1 MQHVLIFWLSRFVQ
15 SGQLTIQIDTGQKF
29 LLSGKDTGPEQLA
42 ISIRLK
48 NSLQLLRLLLRPD
61 PVCGELY
68 VDGDLQI
75 TSGNLKQFMDFLFT
89 NDKHWQRSPA
99 GKLIF
104 QLYKLTAWCRTINP
118 VARSKRN
125 VAHHY
130 DLTDKL
136 FDLFLDRQRQY
147 SCAYFAKET
156 DDLDMAQNRKI
167 ARLAAKLNLT
177 EKHKILDIG
186 CGWGGLATALNILSP
201 QTHVTGVT
209 LSENLFHYFKQAIDE
224 RAGNDRPAVFLQDY
238 RTLGNRQFDRI
249 VSVGMLEHVGRQ
261 QFDQFFS
268 CVDQYLS
275 PDGIAVI
282 HAIGRFGKA
291 QPTSP
296 WIDKY
301 IFPGG
306 YLPNL
311 EQITRAIEKTSLKI
325 TDIEIM
331 RLHYAKTLAAWRDAF
346 EVNKSQLA
354 DIYDERFIRL
364 WRFYLLACENYFAHG
379 CGMVFQIQ
387 LTHRQDAVPLTRAY
401 ITEKEAQFTD
411 RLCQTALS
419 GKQNPSPS

>member
-1 MQHVLIFWLSRFVQ
+1 
-15 SGQLTIQIDTGQKF
+15 
-29 LLSGKDTGPEQLA
+29 
-42 ISIRLK
+42 
-48 NSLQLLRLLLRPD
+48 
-61 PVCGELY
+61 
-68 VDGDLQI
+68 
-75 TSGNLKQFMDFLFT
+75 
-89 NDKHWQRSPA
+89 
-99 GKLIF
+99 
-104 QLYKLTAWCRTINP
+104 
-118 VARSKRN
+118 
-125 VAHHY
+125 
-130 DLTDKL
+130 
-136 FDLFLDRQRQY
+136 
-147 SCAYFAKET
+147 
-156 DDLDMAQNRKI
+156 
-167 ARLAAKLNLT
+167 
-177 EKHKILDIG
+177 
-186 CGWGGLATALNILSP
+186 
-201 QTHVTGVT
+201 
-209 LSENLFHYFKQAIDE
+209 
-224 RAGNDRPAVFLQDY
+224 
-238 RTLGNRQFDRI
+238 
-249 VSVGMLEHVGRQ
+249 MLEHVGRQ

-275 PDGIAVI
+275 PDGVAVI

-346 EVNKSQLA
+346 EANKSQLA

-419 GKQNPSPS
+419 GKQSPSHN

>member
-1 MQHVLIFWLSRFVQ
+1 
-15 SGQLTIQIDTGQKF
+15 
-29 LLSGKDTGPEQLA
+29 
-42 ISIRLK
+42 
-48 NSLQLLRLLLRPD
+48 
-61 PVCGELY
+61 
-68 VDGDLQI
+68 
-75 TSGNLKQFMDFLFT
+75 
-89 NDKHWQRSPA
+89 
-99 GKLIF
+99 
-104 QLYKLTAWCRTINP
+104 
-118 VARSKRN
+118 
-125 VAHHY
+125 
-130 DLTDKL
+130 
-136 FDLFLDRQRQY
+136 
-147 SCAYFAKET
+147 
-156 DDLDMAQNRKI
+156 
-167 ARLAAKLNLT
+167 
-177 EKHKILDIG
+177 
-186 CGWGGLATALNILSP
+186 
-201 QTHVTGVT
+201 
-209 LSENLFHYFKQAIDE
+209 
-224 RAGNDRPAVFLQDY
+224 
-238 RTLGNRQFDRI
+238 
-249 VSVGMLEHVGRQ
+249 MLEHVGRQ
-261 QFDQFFS
+261 QLDQFFS

-275 PDGIAVI
+275 PDGVAVI

-325 TDIEIM
+325 ADIEIM

-346 EVNKSQLA
+346 EANKSQLA

-419 GKQNPSPS
+419 GKQSPSHN